1 MQKCCND
8 FIDKPIQK
16 VTLSEIKK
24 SLPNF
29 IEMEYVNPKTNKN
42 ITKIY
47 SQNVINK
54 LYTLLNKGFKIAFS
68 ERIIPYTPMDN
79 ESIKKTKAKLE
90 TSKVET
96 LTIEEQKTLIS
107 ILKQSNHKYKNIIL
121 LALYT
126 GMHIGEILAITRDNV
141 NLKDNTL
148 TRDNNDRV
156 ILGTL
161 LKLKQEKELYF

>member
-1 MQKCCND
+1 
-8 FIDKPIQK
+8 
-16 VTLSEIKK
+16 
-24 SLPNF
+24 
-29 IEMEYVNPKTNKN
+29 MEYVNPKTNKN